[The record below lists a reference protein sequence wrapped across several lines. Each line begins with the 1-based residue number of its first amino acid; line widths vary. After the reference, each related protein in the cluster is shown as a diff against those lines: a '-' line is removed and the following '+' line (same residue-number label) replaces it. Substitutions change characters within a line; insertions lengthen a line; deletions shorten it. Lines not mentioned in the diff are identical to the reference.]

1 MIIAMLILIVIHT
14 EKMMIIIVMIIKKIL
29 MPILA
34 CATLMEGCQRS
45 LNLFKW
51 AKLNNKIFIVFFI
64 IIIIVWIFVNYIL
77 QTRVHRWTFQFKREV
92 GHLQRSVGGKR
103 VKWSEVKWSEK
114 SPFDAS
120 HKHLGP
126 KPVFLK
132 RGDFK
137 QDKDSK
143 SSPRWPIFSSTNIC

>member
-1 MIIAMLILIVIHT
+1 MLILIVIHT

-51 AKLNNKIFIVFFI
+51 AKLNNKTFIVFFTI
-64 IIIIVWIFVNYIL
+64 ISIIVWIFVKHVYIDGLFSLSGNYS
-77 QTRVHRWTFQFKREV
+77 VEGSWTFAKISWWETGQ
-92 GHLQRSVGGKR
+92 
-103 VKWSEVKWSEK
+103 VKWSEK

-126 KPVFLK
+126 KPVFPK

-143 SSPRWPIFSSTNIC
+143 YSPRWPIFSSANIY